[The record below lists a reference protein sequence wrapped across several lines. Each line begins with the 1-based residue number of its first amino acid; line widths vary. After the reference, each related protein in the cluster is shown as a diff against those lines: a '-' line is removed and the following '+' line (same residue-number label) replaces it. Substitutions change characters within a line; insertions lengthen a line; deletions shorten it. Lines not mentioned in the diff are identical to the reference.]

1 MEEFDQR
8 NLYKYSLINNEIGE
22 FFIENYNNESLINVA
37 LLCICILAKQAMINF
52 ELKKSL
58 HKFLLSN
65 QMRLENVAS
74 EKIKFKVCLLY
85 GLFLDALFDISIPE
99 DKEFIK
105 TAINFLLSIILYSNK
120 VKEKNGLSYQAYHS
134 MEQIIENNELCA
146 ITNDLVKDYYN
157 QIIESIPNSSLLI
170 FFDMLNIFV
179 DKITV
184 IRDNIVFITKCILQ
198 KINNDLKE
206 IKDGNDN
213 EGIFSNFIHKELA
226 VIANIVNNFNKN
238 EIETKVYQFIVDFIK
253 NNGSNEFVEEIIN
266 IIVNFSKKKDKSNL
280 IIKMLND
287 SSQIIY
293 EYYKSSHYL
302 DLTTFKILNY
312 LILNNKKENTNI
324 ILLMNKLILD
334 SLQKIEDIFYGQ
346 ICWLTSGGNNTNDI
360 QNSEIEKIAI
370 SIISII
376 LEKLSKL
383 YEKESSDTNDDNAF
397 LKYLYIAIIYI
408 SFIYFSKDTFPL
420 VFDRNFFNNILNYT
434 NDIMIVNSVYFSL
447 KINKLI
453 IFGLSKILYEN
464 DFLKMII
471 VYFKDAFIIDYN
483 LISKQLAQEKKELK
497 MKDKIKELKNEKN
510 YENNETENNENKN
523 NKYNYMSKKLNDI
536 IAKELILPKLDLDEY
551 DIFNKLYKKLIGL
564 KETKILIEKILEK
577 MNKNEKKDFENILL
591 TKQINVIKD
600 NGDEMIDENTVEKVH
615 RKTVKIKHNLK

>member
-1 MEEFDQR
+1 
-8 NLYKYSLINNEIGE
+8 
-22 FFIENYNNESLINVA
+22 
-37 LLCICILAKQAMINF
+37 
-52 ELKKSL
+52 
-58 HKFLLSN
+58 
-65 QMRLENVAS
+65 MRLENVAS

-184 IRDNIVFITKCILQ
+184 IRDNIVFITKCVLQ
-198 KINNDLKE
+198 KIDNDLKE

-226 VIANIVNNFNKN
+226 VIANIVNNFSKS

-346 ICWLTSGGNNTNDI
+346 ENIICTLSLIICWLISSRNNTNDI
-360 QNSEIEKIAI
+360 QNNQIEKIAI
-370 SIISII
+370 NIISII

-408 SFIYFSKDTFPL
+408 SFIYFSKNTFPL
-420 VFDRNFFNNILNYT
+420 VFDRNYFNNILTYT
-434 NDIMIVNSVYFSL
+434 NDIMIVNNVYFSL

-471 VYFKDAFIIDYN
+471 VYFKDAFIINYN

-497 MKDKIKELKNEKN
+497 MRDKIKELKNEKN
-510 YENNETENNENKN
+510 YENNENENHENNKN
-523 NKYNYMSKKLNDI
+523 NNYNYMSKKLNDI
-536 IAKELILPKLDLDEY
+536 IVKELILPKLDLDEY

-564 KETKILIEKILEK
+564 NETKILIEQILGK
-577 MNKNEKKDFENILL
+577 MDKNEKKDFENILL

-600 NGDEMIDENTVEKVH
+600 NGDDMVDENTVEKVH

>member
-1 MEEFDQR
+1 
-8 NLYKYSLINNEIGE
+8 
-22 FFIENYNNESLINVA
+22 
-37 LLCICILAKQAMINF
+37 
-52 ELKKSL
+52 
-58 HKFLLSN
+58 
-65 QMRLENVAS
+65 
-74 EKIKFKVCLLY
+74 
-85 GLFLDALFDISIPE
+85 
-99 DKEFIK
+99 
-105 TAINFLLSIILYSNK
+105 
-120 VKEKNGLSYQAYHS
+120 
-134 MEQIIENNELCA
+134 
-146 ITNDLVKDYYN
+146 
-157 QIIESIPNSSLLI
+157 
-170 FFDMLNIFV
+170 MLNIFV

-346 ICWLTSGGNNTNDI
+346 ENIICTLSLIICWLTSGGNNTNDI

>member
-1 MEEFDQR
+1 
-8 NLYKYSLINNEIGE
+8 
-22 FFIENYNNESLINVA
+22 
-37 LLCICILAKQAMINF
+37 
-52 ELKKSL
+52 
-58 HKFLLSN
+58 
-65 QMRLENVAS
+65 MRLENVAS

-179 DKITV
+179 NKITV
-184 IRDNIVFITKCILQ
+184 IRDNIVFITECILQ

-226 VIANIVNNFNKN
+226 VIANIVNNFSKN
-238 EIETKVYQFIVDFIK
+238 EIETKIYQFIVDFIK
-253 NNGSNEFVEEIIN
+253 NNGSNEFIEEIIN
-266 IIVNFSKKKDKSNL
+266 IIVNFSKKNDKSNL

-346 ICWLTSGGNNTNDI
+346 ENIICTLSLIICWLTSGGNNTNDI
-360 QNSEIEKIAI
+360 QNSEVEKVAI
-370 SIISII
+370 TIISII

-383 YEKESSDTNDDNAF
+383 YENESSDINDDNVF

-408 SFIYFSKDTFPL
+408 SFIYYSKDTFPL
-420 VFDRNFFNNILNYT
+420 VFDRNYFNNILNYT

-464 DFLKMII
+464 DFLKLII
-471 VYFKDAFIIDYN
+471 VYFKDAFIINYN
-483 LISKQLAQEKKELK
+483 LISKQLAQEKKESK
-497 MKDKIKELKNEKN
+497 MKDKIKEFKNEKN

-523 NKYNYMSKKLNDI
+523 NKYNYMSNKLNDI
-536 IAKELILPKLDLDEY
+536 ITKELILQKLDLDEY

-564 KETKILIEKILEK
+564 KETKILIDQILGK
-577 MNKNEKKDFENILL
+577 MDKNEKKDFENILL
-591 TKQINVIKD
+591 TKQINVIIKD